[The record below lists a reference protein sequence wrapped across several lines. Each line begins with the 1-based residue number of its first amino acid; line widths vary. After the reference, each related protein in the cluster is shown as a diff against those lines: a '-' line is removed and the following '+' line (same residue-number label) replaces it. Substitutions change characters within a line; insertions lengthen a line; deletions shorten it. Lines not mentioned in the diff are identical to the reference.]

1 MALATAKSTLAK
13 LLAQE
18 NITVEH
24 RNTSTAYFDPKN
36 RVLVLPI
43 WKNMSTDLYDLLVGH
58 EVGHAWETPAEGW
71 HSEIKGNK
79 PGFKSYLNVVEDA
92 RIEKCIKNRYP
103 GLRSCFYKAYKEL
116 VDRDFFGVQDM
127 DLDKLPLIDR
137 INLHF
142 KVGPF
147 MAVPFKSEERI
158 YINKIESMTSWDDV
172 VRIAKELYNLR
183 KEEMKESA
191 RQFSEIR
198 DYGDYDGEGESEDGD
213 YDDGLDISDSEE
225 FEDDAANDIAS
236 RSGAGTGEFDPQSM
250 TDKEFRKRELDLL
263 SDEVL
268 PYRYVNLPVFDCSKF
283 IVNHKELYSKTDWS
297 CFDDRDP
304 DSEYRGNIKNAA
316 TLFSEYKQTN
326 AKFIQYL
333 VKEFELKRN
342 ASQFARAKVSK
353 TGELD
358 IDKVFSYKYNNDIF
372 KRITKIPNG
381 KNHGM
386 VMFVDWSG
394 SMHNCMKQT
403 LEQTLVLA
411 DFCKKVNIPFKVFSF
426 SDTASPIRKE
436 NEYDENGYRIYGE
449 KYKHRQGDIHF
460 DNYSFRI
467 YELLSSDMNFS
478 HYTNAQKRILQVAD
492 VFARDRFRNDVP
504 FGWELGGTPLNETIV
519 FANYYLPKFKEANRL
534 DIVNTII
541 LTDGEA
547 NDTDNVTTENGA
559 SHRSINSQ
567 NGLGYRQSANT
578 IINDKATGKSG
589 RAKPGQP
596 LTTALLDLLKNNTDV
611 NLIGYYILDNSSK
624 GRINSFLNG
633 SGLSGIEYT
642 DNIMSKLRK
651 DKFYSID
658 SYVYDKY
665 FLVKADDLE
674 IKDEELNVTSDSSK
688 RELMKAFMQSQ
699 KSKIVNRVL
708 LNKFIA
714 EIA

>member
-1 MALATAKSTLAK
+1 MALANSKSTLAK

-36 RVLVLPI
+36 RVLVLPV
-43 WKNMSTDLYDLLVGH
+43 WKNMSNDLYDLLVGH

-103 GLRSCFYKAYKEL
+103 GLRTCFYKAYKEL
-116 VDRDFFGVQDM
+116 VDRNFFGVADM
-127 DLDKLPLIDR
+127 NLNDLQLIDR

-147 MAVPFKSEERI
+147 MAVPFKPEEQI
-158 YINKIESMTSWDDV
+158 YINKIENMTTWEDV
-172 VRIAKELYNLR
+172 VRISKELYNLR
-183 KEEMKESA
+183 KEEMNEERK
-191 RQFSEIR
+191 QLSEIR
-198 DYGDYDGEGESEDGD
+198 DYEDYDGEDDGSDFDDDSFESEIGD
-213 YDDGLDISDSEE
+213 E
-225 FEDDAANDIAS
+225 FEDDASNES
-236 RSGAGTGEFDPQSM
+236 SNSLGAGEGEFDPQSL
-250 TDKEFRKRELDLL
+250 TDKEFRKRENDLI
-263 SDEVL
+263 SDETR
-268 PYRYVNLPVFDCSKF
+268 PYRYVNLPVFDCDKF
-283 IVNHKELYSKTDWS
+283 IVSHKELYSTTDWS
-297 CFDDRDP
+297 CFDSQDP
-304 DSEYRGNIKNAA
+304 DLSYRGVINNGAA
-316 TLFSEYKQTN
+316 LFAEYKQTYS
-326 AKFIQYL
+326 KFIQYL

-372 KRITKIPNG
+372 KRVTKIPNG

-394 SMHNCMKQT
+394 SMYDSMQQT

-426 SDTASPIRKE
+426 SDAPSPIRKQDSYTE
-436 NEYDENGYRIYGE
+436 AGYRINT
-449 KYKHRQGDIHF
+449 KYTRRTGDIYF
-460 DNYSFRI
+460 DSYNARM
-467 YELLSSDMNFS
+467 YELLSSDMNFAQ
-478 HYTNAQKRILQVAD
+478 YTNAQKRILQVGS
-492 VFARDRFRNDVP
+492 VFSRANYRSDVP
-504 FGWELGGTPLNETIV
+504 HGWELGGTPLNEAIV

-534 DIVNTII
+534 DIVNAII
-541 LTDGEA
+541 LTDGES
-547 NDTDNVTTENGA
+547 NDSDNVVIDDA
-559 SHRSINSQ
+559 DHYRSINSH
-567 NGLGYRQSANT
+567 NGLAYREYANT
-578 IINDKATGKSG
+578 VINDKATGKSG

-596 LTTALLDLLKNNTDV
+596 LTAALLDLLKKNTDV
-611 NLIGYYILDNSSK
+611 NLIGYYILNSSSK
-624 GRINSFLNG
+624 SRINHFIHAA
-633 SGLSGIEYT
+633 GLSDTEYSDT
-642 DNIMSKLRK
+642 IINKLRK

-665 FLVKADDLE
+665 FLVKSDDLE
-674 IKDEELNVTSDSSK
+674 IKNTEMNVTSDSSK
-688 RELMKAFMQSQ
+688 RDLMKAFMQSQ

>member
-1 MALATAKSTLAK
+1 MALANSKSTLAK

-24 RNTSTAYFDPKN
+24 RKTSTAYFDPKN
-36 RVLVLPI
+36 RVLVLPV
-43 WKNMSTDLYDLLVGH
+43 WKNMSNDLYDLLVGH

-71 HSEIKGNK
+71 HSEIKSNK

-103 GLRSCFYKAYKEL
+103 GLRTCFYKAYKEL
-116 VDRDFFGVQDM
+116 MDRNFFGVADM
-127 DLDKLPLIDR
+127 NLNDLQLIDR

-147 MAVPFKSEERI
+147 MAVPFKPEERI
-158 YINKIESMTSWDDV
+158 YINKIESMTTWEDV
-172 VRIAKELYNLR
+172 VRISKELYNLR
-183 KEEMKESA
+183 KEKMNEERK
-191 RQFSEIR
+191 QLSEIR
-198 DYGDYDGEGESEDGD
+198 DYEDYDGEDDGSDFDDDSFESEIGD
-213 YDDGLDISDSEE
+213 E
-225 FEDDAANDIAS
+225 FEDDASNES
-236 RSGAGTGEFDPQSM
+236 SNSFGAGEGEFDPQSL
-250 TDKEFRKRELDLL
+250 TDKEFRKRENDLI
-263 SDEVL
+263 SDEIR
-268 PYRYVNLPVFDCSKF
+268 PYRYANLPVFDCDKF
-283 IVNHKELYSKTDWS
+283 IVSHKELYSNTDWS
-297 CFDDRDP
+297 CFDSQDP
-304 DSEYRGNIKNAA
+304 DLSYRGVVNDGAA
-316 TLFSEYKQTN
+316 LFTEYKQTN
-326 AKFIQYL
+326 SKFIQYL

-372 KRITKIPNG
+372 KRVTKIPNG

-394 SMHNCMKQT
+394 SMYDSMQQT

-426 SDTASPIRKE
+426 SDSASPIRKHDS
-436 NEYDENGYRIYGE
+436 YTPAGHRINT
-449 KYKHRQGDIHF
+449 KYKRRTGDIYF
-460 DNYSFRI
+460 ESYNARM
-467 YELLSSDMNFS
+467 YELLSSDMNFMQ
-478 HYTNAQKRILQVAD
+478 YTNAQKRILQVGS
-492 VFARDRFRNDVP
+492 VFARADYRNDVP
-504 FGWELGGTPLNETIV
+504 LGWGLSGTPLNEAIV

-541 LTDGEA
+541 LTDGES
-547 NDTDNVTTENGA
+547 NDTENITIDDIG
-559 SHRSINSQ
+559 HYRSINSH
-567 NGLGYRQSANT
+567 NGLGYRQYANT
-578 IINDKATGKSG
+578 VINDKATGKSG
-589 RAKPGQP
+589 HAKPGQP
-596 LTTALLDLLKNNTDV
+596 LTAALLDLLKKNTGV
-611 NLIGYYILDNSSK
+611 NLIGYYILNSSSK
-624 GRINSFLNG
+624 NRINHFITAA
-633 SGLSGIEYT
+633 GLSDTEYS
-642 DNIMSKLRK
+642 DIIINKLRK

-665 FLVKADDLE
+665 FLVKSDDLE
-674 IKDEELNVTSDSSK
+674 IKNTEMNVTSDSSK
-688 RELMKAFMQSQ
+688 RDLMKAFMQSQ